1 MGGALATLTLRGC
14 LAGKLF
20 GVGGCHRVPAPPA
33 PIHLSWADV
42 VNLCSL
48 LACLLLRLL
57 VLLLLCRL
65 PLPLRIEAQEVL
77 IVDGLVRQASPLK
90 RFGPRSLMKA
100 S

>member
-1 MGGALATLTLRGC
+1 MSAWAL
-14 LAGKLF
+14 
-20 GVGGCHRVPAPPA
+20 RV
-33 PIHLSWADV
+33 SG
-42 VNLCSL
+42 
-48 LACLLLRLL
+48 
-57 VLLLLCRL
+57 RL